1 MINIRKIKE
10 SVYKA
15 DKTMFVDSKY
25 QPTSS
30 RDSTVEITEDL
41 WNQILKEIMILMYM
55 NRGQHFFKSK

>member
-15 DKTMFVDSKY
+15 DKTMFVDSPY

-30 RDSTVEITEDL
+30 RDSTVEMTEDL
-41 WNQILKEIMILMYM
+41 WSQRLKEIPIVVYEPWSTFL
-55 NRGQHFFKSK
+55 